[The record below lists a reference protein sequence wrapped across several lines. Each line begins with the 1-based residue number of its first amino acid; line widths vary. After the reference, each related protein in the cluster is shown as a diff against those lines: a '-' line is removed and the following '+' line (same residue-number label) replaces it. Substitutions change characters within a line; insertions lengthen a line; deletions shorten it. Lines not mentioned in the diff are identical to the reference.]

1 MNPITAHSIDTSPD
15 PAASPDLAKP
25 SDRRE
30 HARSIKVM
38 RVARLK
44 NIQMHV
50 EGLGMVRDVSSGG
63 MKIDAL
69 FPLEVGHRISV
80 ALLDDQELTGEIVWR
95 DGRTIGVKFI
105 EEVFVQEILAKPAIK
120 IDGQRSRF
128 VRFQACQPSRVTYN
142 NHEYDAVLSNISQRG
157 AKLLC
162 DAAPKMNSNIVIR
175 TDSNQ
180 SVAATVK
187 WCSRRIIGVEF
198 HRFLSLTELADWIA
212 TD

>member
-1 MNPITAHSIDTSPD
+1 MKISPAHPLPPSRETAALPDTR
-15 PAASPDLAKP
+15 KP
-25 SDRRE
+25 SERRE
-30 HARSIKVM
+30 HPRSIKVM

-44 NIQMHV
+44 HIQMHA
-50 EGLGMVRDVSSGG
+50 ECLSMVRDVSSGG

-95 DGRTIGVKFI
+95 DGRTVGVKFT
-105 EEVFVQEILAKPAIK
+105 EGVEVDEFLAKPGIRAN
-120 IDGQRSRF
+120 GQRSRSA
-128 VRFQACQPSRVTYN
+128 RFQACQPSIVTYN
-142 NHEYDAVLSNISQRG
+142 NHEYDAVLSNISQRS

-198 HRFLSLTELADWIA
+198 HRFLSLTKLADWIA